1 MMVLPL
7 SHIFQE
13 MKTYQKVASLIL
25 FIGMLCFLTGFFWQI
40 KYSRLHTVYFILV
53 VLPSLVLI
61 PLFIKEQLH
70 KNKLLLLIALFCLYS
85 LLSVFWVENFQP
97 ALFITYLKRIM
108 VLMILFYAVYHIC
121 FYYPLSEKLIF
132 VLLMLSGFVLACFS
146 FWSHFSNGSTGRLVL
161 WGGLNDVISS
171 ATVYGAL
178 FLLSAGAYLK
188 EKNKAL
194 LFVYLCLSIIFILE
208 ILLTK
213 SRGPQLALLLAAP
226 LLFLVIKPVDY
237 KRIYYPL
244 LLLLIV
250 ILFVAAMTNFFDTVF
265 SRGFNV
271 SYRDVI
277 WKNSVNLSLAK
288 PLFGY
293 GLGTEFKFV
302 IPANGTTLLNPSI
315 VSHSHNFLLSTWL
328 YSGIIGVVLILAI
341 IYYALSVCFSG
352 KKEDFSILGVIMVF
366 GIICLLSNGSYPIS
380 RANERWFVFWI
391 PLAFIVAFSVQRK
404 IAVRKD
410 GG

>member
-1 MMVLPL
+1 MMVLSL
-7 SHIFQE
+7 SHKFQE
-13 MKTYQKVASLIL
+13 LRTYQKTASLIL
-25 FIGMLCFLTGFFWQI
+25 FLGMLCFLTGFFWQV

-70 KNKLLLLIALFCLYS
+70 KNKLLLMIALFCFYS
-85 LLSVFWVENFQP
+85 LISIFWAENFQP
-97 ALFITYLKRIM
+97 AFFVTYFKRAA

-121 FYYPLSEKLIF
+121 LYYPLSEKLIF
-132 VLLMLSGFVLACFS
+132 VLLMLNGFVLACFS
-146 FWSHFSNGSTGRLVL
+146 FWMYFSSGYTERLVL

-188 EKNKAL
+188 EKNKTL
-194 LFVYLCLSIIFILE
+194 LFVYLCLCLIFALE

-213 SRGPQLALLLAAP
+213 SRGPQIALLLSVP
-226 LLFLVIKPVDY
+226 LLFLVIKAVDY

-244 LLLLIV
+244 LLLIIV
-250 ILFVAAMTNFFDTVF
+250 ILFVAIMTSFFDTTF
-265 SRGFNV
+265 SRGFDV
-271 SYRDVI
+271 SYRGII
-277 WKNSVNLSLAK
+277 WKDSVNLSLEN
-288 PLFGY
+288 PFFGY
-293 GLGTEFKFV
+293 GLSTEFKFNTS
-302 IPANGTTLLNPSI
+302 ANRM

-328 YSGIIGVVLILAI
+328 YSGVIGVALILTI
-341 IYYALSVCFSG
+341 IYYALSVCFSR
-352 KKEDFSILGVIMVF
+352 KKENFSILGVIMVF

-404 IAVRKD
+404 KSVTIILEK
-410 GG
+410 